1 MSNRQAYIDIPSVV
15 QIIGNIYKNPSLLS
29 NDDKYKF
36 KEEDFPSSFQRII
49 FGCLYNLYQMGAKE
63 FSLEAVNDYLSSRP
77 KAQAEY
83 KVNKGDEYLLKC
95 AELANPAT
103 MNYYYNRLKKMTL
116 LRAYADLGMD
126 LTWLYDPDN
135 ILDSKK
141 KQKQEDYL
149 DKATLDEIA
158 TLIDDK
164 IDAIKM
170 QYVEQTETSGAK
182 LGDGIEELLTSLE
195 ESPAYGYPFYTKYM
209 NLITRGARLG
219 TFYLRSAPSGV
230 GKSRS
235 MVADC
240 CYWGCD
246 QMWDIRTNKWVTIGL
261 PQPTLYIATEQDI
274 DEITTMALSFISGVD
289 EDHILKNE
297 YFSGERERIAKAAQI
312 LKNGKVYFECIPNF
326 GINDI
331 ENVIK
336 MHIREHQILYCAFDY
351 IHSSA
356 KILTEVGGKSGVKN
370 LREDNVLF
378 LLSSALKELTVKY
391 GIFILSSTQLNAS
404 YHDSD
409 TPDESLLRGS
419 KAIADRLDMG
429 CIMLDVTPQDK
440 EKLEPFV
447 KKNNLQM
454 PNMKLSIYKNRGN
467 KYRACYL
474 WLNANKGCCRFEGSF
489 LTNWNFEYIEAE
501 DIKIHVEESSAF

>member
-1 MSNRQAYIDIPSVV
+1 MSNKNSYIDISCIV
-15 QIIGNIYKNPSLLS
+15 QIIGNIYKNPNLLAK
-29 NDDKYKF
+29 DEKYKF
-36 KEEDFPSSFQRII
+36 KEDDFPSSFQKIV
-49 FGCLYNLYQMGAKE
+49 FGCLYNLYQLGTKE
-63 FSLEAVNDYLSSRP
+63 YTLEAINDYLSSRP

-95 AELANPAT
+95 AEVATPAT
-103 MNYYYNRLKKMTL
+103 MDYYYNRLKKMTL
-116 LRAYADLGMD
+116 LRAYSDLGMD
-126 LTWLYDPDN
+126 LSWLYDPDN
-135 ILDSKK
+135 IFNNKK
-141 KQKQEDYL
+141 KQEQEDFL
-149 DKATLDEIA
+149 DNSSLESIA
-158 TLIDDK
+158 DLINEK
-164 IDAIKM
+164 IETIKI
-170 QYVEQTETSGAK
+170 QYAQQTEFVGSK
-182 LGDGIEELLTSLE
+182 IGDGVEELLTSLE
-195 ESPAYGYPFYTKYM
+195 TSPAYGYPFYTKYM

-246 QMWDIRTNKWVTIGL
+246 QMYDIKEQKWISIGV
-261 PQPTLYIATEQDI
+261 PQSTLYIATEQDI
-274 DEITTMALSFISGVD
+274 EEITTMALSFIAGVD

-297 YFSGERERIAKAAQI
+297 YFVGEKERVLKASQI

-326 GINDI
+326 GIVDI

-336 MHIREHQILYCAFDY
+336 IHIRENQVQYVAFDY

-404 YHDSD
+404 YHESD
-409 TPDESLLRGS
+409 TPDEALLRGS

-429 CIMLDVTPQDK
+429 SILLDITSTDK

-474 WLNANKGCCRFEGSF
+474 WINANKGCCNFEGSF
-489 LTNWNFEYIEAE
+489 MTTWAYEYIEAE
-501 DIKIHVEESSAF
+501 DIKIKVQPTSAF

>member
-1 MSNRQAYIDIPSVV
+1 MNNKQAYIDIPSVV

-36 KEEDFPSSFQRII
+36 REEDFPSSFQRII
-49 FGCLYNLYQMGAKE
+49 FGCLYNLYQLGAKE

-116 LRAYADLGMD
+116 LRAYANLGMD

-141 KQKQEDYL
+141 KQEQEDYL

-158 TLIDDK
+158 TLINDK

-170 QYVEQTETSGAK
+170 QYVEQTETSGVK

-501 DIKIHVEESSAF
+501 DIKIRVEESSAF

>member
-1 MSNRQAYIDIPSVV
+1 MSNQKYIDIPCIV
-15 QIIGNIYKNPSLLS
+15 QIIGNIYKNPNLLS
-29 NDDKYKF
+29 NDDKYRF
-36 KEEDFPSSFQRII
+36 KEEDFPSSFQRIV
-49 FGCLYNLYQMGAKE
+49 FGCLYNLYQLGTKE
-63 FSLEAVNDYLSSRP
+63 FTLEAVNDYLSSRP

-95 AELANPAT
+95 AEIANPAT

-116 LRAYADLGMD
+116 LRAYSELGLD

-135 ILDSKK
+135 LFDNKK
-141 KQKQEDYL
+141 KQEQEDFIDNSSL
-149 DKATLDEIA
+149 EEIS
-158 TLIDDK
+158 TLINDK

-170 QYVEQTETSGAK
+170 QYVEQTESSGSK
-182 LGDGIEELLTSLE
+182 LGDGIDDLLVSLE
-195 ESPAYGYPFYTKYM
+195 ESPAYGYPFYTKFM

-246 QMWDIRTNKWVTIGL
+246 QMWDLEENKWVTIGL

-274 DEITTMALSFISGVD
+274 DEITTMALSFIAGVE

-297 YFSGERERIAKAAQI
+297 YFAGERERIAKAAQI
-312 LKNGKVYFECIPNF
+312 LKNGRVYFECIPNF
-326 GINDI
+326 GITDI

-336 MHIREHQILYCAFDY
+336 MHIREHQIQYCAFDY

-378 LLSSALKELTVKY
+378 LLSSALKELTVRY

-404 YHDSD
+404 YHESD
-409 TPDESLLRGS
+409 TPDEALLRGS
-419 KAIADRLDMG
+419 KAIADRLDAGM
-429 CIMLDVTPQDK
+429 IMLDVTPQDK

-447 KKNNLQM
+447 KKNNIQM

-474 WLNANKGCCRFEGSF
+474 WLNANKGCCRFQGSF
-489 LTNWNFEYIEAE
+489 LTTWGYEYLEAE
-501 DIKIHVEESSAF
+501 DIKIKVAESSAF

>member
-1 MSNRQAYIDIPSVV
+1 MSSQKYVDISCIV
-15 QIIGNIYKNPSLLS
+15 QIVGNIYKNPDLLS
-29 NDDKYKF
+29 KDDKYKF
-36 KEEDFPSSFQRII
+36 REEDFPSSFQRIV
-49 FGCLYNLYQMGAKE
+49 FGCLYNLYQLGTKQ
-63 FSLEAVNDYLSSRP
+63 FTLEAINDYLSSRP
-77 KAQAEY
+77 KALSEY
-83 KVNKGDEYLLKC
+83 KVNKGDEYILKC
-95 AELANPAT
+95 AEVANPAT
-103 MNYYYNRLKKMTL
+103 MNYYYGRLKKMTL
-116 LRAYADLGMD
+116 LRAYSNLGMD
-126 LTWLYDPDN
+126 LSWLYDPDN
-135 ILDSKK
+135 IFDSKK
-141 KQKQEDYL
+141 KQEQEDFL
-149 DKATLDEIA
+149 DNATLEEIS
-158 TLIDDK
+158 TLINDK

-170 QYVEQTETSGAK
+170 TYVEQTESSGAK
-182 LGDGIEELLTSLE
+182 LGDGIDELLASLE

-235 MVADC
+235 EVADC

-246 QMWDIRTNKWVTIGL
+246 QMYDLNTNKWTTIGS

-274 DEITTMALSFISGVD
+274 EEITTMALAFISGVD

-297 YFSGERERIAKAAQI
+297 YFAGEKERVLKASQI
-312 LKNGKVYFECIPNF
+312 LKNGKVYFECIPDF
-326 GINDI
+326 GIADI

-336 MHIREHQILYCAFDY
+336 KHVREHQVQYVAFDY

-356 KILTEVGGKSGVKN
+356 KILTEVGGKSGIKN

-391 GIFILSSTQLNAS
+391 SIFILSATQLNAS
-404 YHDSD
+404 YHESD
-409 TPDESLLRGS
+409 TPDEALLRGS

-429 CIMLDVTPQDK
+429 CIMLDVTPEDK
-440 EKLEPFV
+440 EKLEPFI
-447 KKNNLQM
+447 KKNKLEM

-474 WLNANKGCCRFEGSF
+474 WLNANKGACRFEGSF
-489 LTNWNFEYIEAE
+489 MTTWGYEYIEAE
-501 DIKIHVEESSAF
+501 DIKIKVAESSAF

>member
-1 MSNRQAYIDIPSVV
+1 MNNQKYIDIPCIV
-15 QIIGNIYKNPSLLS
+15 QIIGNIYKNPNLLS
-29 NDDKYKF
+29 NDDKYRF
-36 KEEDFPSSFQRII
+36 REEDFPSSFQRIV
-49 FGCLYNLYQMGAKE
+49 FGCLYNLYQLGTKE
-63 FSLEAVNDYLSSRP
+63 FTLEAVNDYLSSRP

-95 AELANPAT
+95 AEIANPAT

-116 LRAYADLGMD
+116 LRAYSELGLD

-135 ILDSKK
+135 IFDNKK
-141 KQKQEDYL
+141 KQEQEDFIDSSSL
-149 DKATLDEIA
+149 EEISA
-158 TLIDDK
+158 LINDK

-170 QYVEQTETSGAK
+170 QYVEQTESSGSK
-182 LGDGIEELLTSLE
+182 LGDGIDDLLASLE
-195 ESPAYGYPFYTKYM
+195 TSPAYGYPFYTKFM

-246 QMWDIRTNKWVTIGL
+246 QMWDIDTNKWVTIGL

-274 DEITTMALSFISGVD
+274 DEITTMALSFIAGVD

-297 YFSGERERIAKAAQI
+297 YFAGERERIAKAAQI

-326 GINDI
+326 GITDI

-336 MHIREHQILYCAFDY
+336 MHIREHQIQYASFDY

-404 YHDSD
+404 YHESD
-409 TPDESLLRGS
+409 TPDEALLRG
-419 KAIADRLDMG
+419 
-429 CIMLDVTPQDK
+429 
-440 EKLEPFV
+440 
-447 KKNNLQM
+447 KK
-454 PNMKLSIYKNRGN
+454 
-467 KYRACYL
+467 
-474 WLNANKGCCRFEGSF
+474 
-489 LTNWNFEYIEAE
+489 
-501 DIKIHVEESSAF
+501 